1 MGTSASSSGARPVT
15 PLVPSWVE
23 QPVPVDLPA
32 APPDMPLP
40 NPPGCAPLA
49 PPGEVPSDQP
59 PPPIEAPSEPDR
71 FRGGRVGFSRYAG
84 GGAGGGGGLGRS
96 LRNYI
101 SRANGGAKGAA
112 RRMGIA
118 RKTAA
123 NLLGFT
129 QAVNNRGMDAAL
141 REIGLDQLVGRPF
154 DEVLPELIDALC
166 ADDGGSIDEGIA
178 RSALSDVFAELS
190 AEGLETDNNLSQGEL
205 TEVIVG
211 YIAQTI
217 RLRLLHDIGIKAIK
231 LPSDVTAVLK
241 LQNEVYALI
250 KETVRDSVTA
260 RVTAIGKLSPKAL
273 QTEAGRIYELAHE
286 VILANTEE

>member
-1 MGTSASSSGARPVT
+1 
-15 PLVPSWVE
+15 
-23 QPVPVDLPA
+23 
-32 APPDMPLP
+32 MPLP
-40 NPPGCAPLA
+40 NPPGFAPLA
-49 PPGEVPSDQP
+49 PPGDWPSDQP
-59 PPPIEAPSEPDR
+59 LPPIQAPAEPDR
-71 FRGGRVGFSRYAG
+71 FREGRVSFSRFASGGGGGG
-84 GGAGGGGGLGRS
+84 GGAGGGLSRS
-96 LRNYI
+96 LRSYV
-101 SRANGGAKGAA
+101 SRATGGAKGAA

-123 NLLGFT
+123 NLLAFT
-129 QAVNNRGMDAAL
+129 QAVNNRGMDTAL
-141 REIGLDQLVGRPF
+141 REIGLNQLVGKPF
-154 DEVLPELIDALC
+154 DEILPELVDALC

-190 AEGLETDNNLSQGEL
+190 AEGLEVGNNLSQAEL

-217 RLRLLHDIGIKAIK
+217 RLRLLHDIGTKAIK

-241 LQNEVYALI
+241 LQNEVYALV

-260 RVTAIGKLSPKAL
+260 RVATLGKLSPKAL

-286 VILANTEE
+286 VILANAEE